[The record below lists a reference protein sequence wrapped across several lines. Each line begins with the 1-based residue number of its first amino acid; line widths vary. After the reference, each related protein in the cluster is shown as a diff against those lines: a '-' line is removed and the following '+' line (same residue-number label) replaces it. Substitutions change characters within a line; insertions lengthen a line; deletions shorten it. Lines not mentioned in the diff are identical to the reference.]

1 MLKQIP
7 LIYEVHSGL
16 LARLNQLDK
25 KKMHHYKQQQEHTM
39 N

>member
-25 KKMHHYKQQQEHTM
+25 KKCIIINNNRNTR
-39 N
+39 